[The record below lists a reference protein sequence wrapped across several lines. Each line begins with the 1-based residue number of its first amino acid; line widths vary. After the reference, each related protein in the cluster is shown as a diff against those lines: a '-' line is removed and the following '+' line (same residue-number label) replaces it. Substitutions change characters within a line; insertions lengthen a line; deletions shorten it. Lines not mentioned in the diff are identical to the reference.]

1 MTVKQMNFNDETGV
15 VNIEQSNGVITKY
28 TMDTVLVAVENGSGG
43 LDMLDPR
50 NGTPLAASVFGWSG
64 MGGGTTA
71 EEVQD
76 FMNSALVHA
85 GHTGVSVVYN
95 DVSNRF
101 EITNASAS
109 LSRKI
114 NLTVNSQIVNL
125 VVRGFGTNS
134 DLSAIT
140 ATSSLDGTNLVITMN
155 NVGSFKIDSV
165 AVYVP
170 ANANAGTSFTLTI
183 PDPVGAT
190 SIADSGLASLSVY
203 NDSGVVQSST
213 PMSLAITGSNLVVTK
228 SSLVANTA
236 YRFKVVY

>member
-1 MTVKQMNFNDETGV
+1 
-15 VNIEQSNGVITKY
+15 
-28 TMDTVLVAVENGSGG
+28 
-43 LDMLDPR
+43 
-50 NGTPLAASVFGWSG
+50 
-64 MGGGTTA
+64 
-71 EEVQD
+71 
-76 FMNSALVHA
+76 
-85 GHTGVSVVYN
+85 
-95 DVSNRF
+95 
-101 EITNASAS
+101 
-109 LSRKI
+109 
-114 NLTVNSQIVNL
+114 
-125 VVRGFGTNS
+125 
-134 DLSAIT
+134 
-140 ATSSLDGTNLVITMN
+140 MN